1 MEENQ
6 IIINSS
12 QQAVIKEVINHPWVI
27 EDGTWDDN
35 KYWVDSKTW
44 SE

>member
-6 IIINSS
+6 IIINDTN
-12 QQAVIKEVINHPWVI
+12 QAVIKETLERPWVI

-35 KYWVDSKTW
+35 KYWDDSKTW
-44 SE
+44 ND